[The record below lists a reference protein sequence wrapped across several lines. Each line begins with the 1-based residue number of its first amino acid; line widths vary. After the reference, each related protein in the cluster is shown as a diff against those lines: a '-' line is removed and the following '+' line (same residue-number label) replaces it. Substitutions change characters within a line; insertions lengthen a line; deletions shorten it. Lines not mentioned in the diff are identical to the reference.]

1 MKCPRCGFNNLDWA
15 KYCKKCNTALTPKY
29 VRVIPSRP
37 PSAQR
42 QRSYGGP
49 SHGWSPGGAGATA
62 PVPSSPSSSSSQG
75 QVKVEANALS
85 GPSFKGKEYIQTP
98 LSAPITQDYGH
109 FSESYLAGEG
119 VAQRAFGEEVED
131 IRSESERDRSSYE
144 GYEDIRQ
151 IEGYEEVVNFD
162 DYGETVTLDIASV
175 GTRFAAYL
183 MDVAILS
190 VLSLLT
196 VYLAMSVAGVSG
208 RLGQTV
214 AMGVP
219 VFLILYVLYFWILTA
234 FGGQT
239 LGKRVLGI
247 RVVTDSGE
255 EPRLG
260 RSFLRVIGY
269 FVSSAVL
276 YMGFIWSIFDSR
288 SQGWHDKIA
297 RTYVVRDQRDSP

>member
-1 MKCPRCGFNNLDWA
+1 MSPLTHEGAHPR
-15 KYCKKCNTALTPKY
+15 AL
-29 VRVIPSRP
+29 
-37 PSAQR
+37 
-42 QRSYGGP
+42 
-49 SHGWSPGGAGATA
+49 
-62 PVPSSPSSSSSQG
+62 
-75 QVKVEANALS
+75 
-85 GPSFKGKEYIQTP
+85 
-98 LSAPITQDYGH
+98 
-109 FSESYLAGEG
+109 
-119 VAQRAFGEEVED
+119 GEEVED
-131 IRSESERDRSSYE
+131 GLGEGELGRSPYE

-151 IEGYEEVVNFD
+151 IEGYEEVV
-162 DYGETVTLDIASV
+162 DYGEAITLDLAGV

-196 VYLAMSVAGVSG
+196 VYLAMSVAGASG
-208 RLGQTV
+208 RVGQTV
-214 AMGVP
+214 AMSFP

-239 LGKRVLGI
+239 LGKRVFGI

-255 EPRLG
+255 EPGLG

-269 FVSSAVL
+269 FVSSAVFYL
-276 YMGFIWSIFDSR
+276 GFIWSIFDSR